1 MTSSRISGM
10 IMVLVASLIILSL
23 VWTSVTMH

>member
-1 MTSSRISGM
+1 MATSRWSRILLA
-10 IMVLVASLIILSL
+10 LVASLIILSL

>member
-1 MTSSRISGM
+1 MATSRVGQM
-10 IMVLVASLIILSL
+10 VLVLVASLIILSL

>member
-1 MTSSRISGM
+1 MATGRLGRVLL
-10 IMVLVASLIILSL
+10 VLVASLIILSM

>member
-1 MTSSRISGM
+1 MATGRLGRVLL
-10 IMVLVASLIILSL
+10 VLVASLIILSL

>member
-1 MTSSRISGM
+1 MAMSRWSRM
-10 IMVLVASLIILSL
+10 LLVLVASLIILSL

>member
-1 MTSSRISGM
+1 MATSRWGRM
-10 IMVLVASLIILSL
+10 LLVLVASLIILSL

>member
-1 MTSSRISGM
+1 MSTSRVGQM
-10 IMVLVASLIILSL
+10 VLVLVASLIILSL